1 MGIALAI
8 AAIVAIILLLR
19 RAASG
24 SAGGSTSESAET
36 LSPESDLLRLC
47 HGNKSQM
54 ERLIELE
61 RKKSTDISRLIA
73 IARAAHILRRD
84 KR

>member
-1 MGIALAI
+1 LSIALAI
-8 AAIVAIILLLR
+8 AALVAIVLLLR
-19 RAASG
+19 RAANG
-24 SAGGSTSESAET
+24 SRSESASRSAEP
-36 LSPESDLLRLC
+36 LSAESDLLRLC

-61 RKKSTDISRLIA
+61 HKKAPDISRSVA